1 METVAVKI
9 PASPQYVHVIR
20 IMAAGLGSRLGF
32 TIDDIDDLKIAV
44 DEVAAYIT
52 GAQGRKGT
60 LQINF
65 HIHADRLEIAGTA
78 HLQPGEQVRSELTA
92 FSRQILDTI
101 VDEAVLQQRDGS
113 PVFLLTKKKI
123 P

>member
-1 METVAVKI
+1 METVAVRI
-9 PASPQYVHVIR
+9 PASPRYVHVVR
-20 IMAAGLGSRLGF
+20 IIAAGLGSRLGF

-52 GAQGRKGT
+52 GTQGRQGT
-60 LQINF
+60 LQITFN
-65 HIHADRLEIAGTA
+65 IHADRLEITGTA
-78 HLQPGEQVRSELTA
+78 HLEPGEKVRSELTA

-101 VDEAVLQQRDGS
+101 VDEAVLQQLDGA
-113 PVFLLTKKKI
+113 PVFRLTKKKI